1 MERFKLQLK
10 HDSLKEWRTERLT
23 AYYQFLDSFYSWR
36 QLALIMGFV
45 DLPEMAPGLPD
56 RSRELC
62 RLYEAM
68 MEGKTRLQ
76 MICSP
81 EVQKILSSMLT
92 KTEDITSSIRWQAK
106 EVAEGRP
113 MGKSDFRGALDNLAK
128 KCAEVRAL
136 VRAEMLI
143 D

>member
-1 MERFKLQLK
+1 MERLKLQLK

-45 DLPEMAPGLPD
+45 DLPESAPGILD
-56 RSRELC
+56 RSRELSE
-62 RLYEAM
+62 LYETM
-68 MEGKTRLQ
+68 MEARSRLQ

-81 EVQKILSSMLT
+81 EVRSILASMLT
-92 KTEDITSSIRWQAK
+92 KTEDITASIRYQAK
-106 EVAEGRP
+106 EIAEGRP
-113 MGKSDFRGALDNLAK
+113 MGDSDFRGALDNLTK

-136 VRAEMLI
+136 VRTEMLI